1 MMGVFWDYNDE
12 PSPAVVNSF
21 RTALAKT
28 PPADPDLEEEAQTRA
43 AAATNASP
51 PAALNKANLVTAL
64 LIVAV
69 LLGAGIG
76 TDAANL
82 PNSSKAL
89 YALATTAFGIV
100 VGLLT
105 GEKPKS

>member
-1 MMGVFWDYNDE
+1 MGLFWNYASV
-12 PSPAVVNSF
+12 PSATVEESF

-28 PPADPDLEEEAQTRA
+28 PPQGDALDEEAKTRA
-43 AAATNASP
+43 AAVTNTNP
-51 PAALNKANLVTAL
+51 PASLNKANLVVAL
-64 LIVAV
+64 VIVAV

>member
-1 MMGVFWDYNDE
+1 MGIFWNYADE
-12 PSPAVVNSF
+12 PPPSVVASF
-21 RTALAKT
+21 SEALAKA
-28 PPADPDLEEEAQTRA
+28 PPQGPALAQEAQTRA
-43 AAATNASP
+43 AAAAGVTPRAS
-51 PAALNKANLVTAL
+51 LNRLNLVVAL
-64 LIVAV
+64 GTVAV

-82 PNSSKAL
+82 PNSSKAI

-105 GEKPKS
+105 GEKPKT

>member
-1 MMGVFWDYNDE
+1 MGIFWTYSTE
-12 PSPAVVNSF
+12 PRPSVVASF
-21 RTALAKT
+21 KAALAKS
-28 PPADPDLEEEAQTRA
+28 PPSGNALDSEAEERA
-43 AAATNASP
+43 AATADTTAP
-51 PAALNKANLVTAL
+51 ANLNSKN
-64 LIVAV
+64 LIVAIIIV
-69 LLGAGIG
+69 AALIGAAIG

-89 YALATTAFGIV
+89 YVIATTAFGIV

>member
-1 MMGVFWDYNDE
+1 M
-12 PSPAVVNSF
+12 
-21 RTALAKT
+21 
-28 PPADPDLEEEAQTRA
+28 
-43 AAATNASP
+43 
-51 PAALNKANLVTAL
+51 
-64 LIVAV
+64 IVAV

>member
-1 MMGVFWDYNDE
+1 MGVFWDYKDQ
-12 PSPAVVNSF
+12 PSQAVVDSF
-21 RTALAKT
+21 RAALEKT
-28 PPADPDLEEEAQTRA
+28 PPQGPALDEEATTRA
-43 AAATNASP
+43 AAVTNASP
-51 PAALNKANLVTAL
+51 PASLNRANLVVAL
-64 LIVAV
+64 VVVAV